1 MPALTDAQYD
11 AKIAAQ
17 AKALADAQALLK
29 TPWAQPD
36 AKVGNTKLT
45 QAQTDAAAAAKATAA
60 EITADFPGFT
70 SKVNPTTGMVETKS
84 PTGATVGTPVG
95 ETPEQKAAREA
106 KAAADKAAAEAQAI
120 ADAKAAKDKLDAE
133 QAAAALAAKEQNLK
147 ADAFALITDT
157 MSTYGFNADEL
168 AQITTFIQD
177 ALVNPKMGT
186 NQTILALR
194 NLPAYKSRFAGNG
207 QRVANGLNALSEA
220 NYIQQEDAMNQYLT
234 SHGVANLGTRSVLAN
249 LIGNG
254 IAATDVNIRA
264 ALAVDQVKNADP
276 QILKQLQ
283 TYYPDISKGD
293 MVSYFLDPANTL
305 PQLQQKVTTGQI
317 GAAFQEQKL
326 DSSLANMADLTAYGV
341 TQSQAIAGAGNIA
354 SVLPTT
360 TKLGDIYN
368 ETGIKYDQT
377 AGQAEFLKSD
387 AAAQLK
393 RKQLAQLETNQFRG
407 DAGTSQQF
415 SSIGKSVQ
423 GAF

>member
-1 MPALTDAQYD
+1 
-11 AKIAAQ
+11 
-17 AKALADAQALLK
+17 
-29 TPWAQPD
+29 
-36 AKVGNTKLT
+36 
-45 QAQTDAAAAAKATAA
+45 
-60 EITADFPGFT
+60 
-70 SKVNPTTGMVETKS
+70 
-84 PTGATVGTPVG
+84 
-95 ETPEQKAAREA
+95 
-106 KAAADKAAAEAQAI
+106 
-120 ADAKAAKDKLDAE
+120 
-133 QAAAALAAKEQNLK
+133 
-147 ADAFALITDT
+147 

-177 ALVNPKMGT
+177 ALVNPKMGP
-186 NQTILALR
+186 NQTVLALR
-194 NLPAYKSRFAGNG
+194 TLPAYKSRFAGNG
-207 QRVANGLNALSEA
+207 QRVTNGLNALSEA

-234 SHGVANLGTRSVLAN
+234 SHGVANLGTRSILAN

-254 IAATDVNIRA
+254 IAATDVNTRA

-283 TYYPDISKGD
+283 QYYPDISKGD

-415 SSIGKSVQ
+415 SSVNKSVQ

>member
-1 MPALTDAQYD
+1 MPSLDAQYD
-11 AKIAAQ
+11 AKVAAQ

-36 AKVGNTKLT
+36 AKVGTTKLT
-45 QAQTDAAAAAKATAA
+45 QAQTDAAAGAKATAA

-70 SKVNPTTGMVETKS
+70 SKVNPSTGMVETKS
-84 PTGATVGTPVG
+84 PTGATVGTVVG
-95 ETPEQKAAREA
+95 ETPEQKATREA
-106 KAAADKAAAEAQAI
+106 AAAEKAA

-133 QAAAALAAKEQNLK
+133 QAAAAAAAKEQNAK

-177 ALVNPKMGT
+177 ALVNPKMGPA
-186 NQTILALR
+186 QTVLALR
-194 NLPAYKSRFAGNG
+194 TLPAYKSRFAGNG
-207 QRVANGLNALSEA
+207 QRVTNGLNALSEA

-234 SHGVANLGTRSVLAN
+234 SHGVANLGTRSTLAN

-254 IAATDVNIRA
+254 IAATDVNTRA

-283 TYYPDISKGD
+283 QYYPDISKGD

-415 SSIGKSVQ
+415 SSIGKSIQ

>member
-1 MPALTDAQYD
+1 MPSLDAQYD
-11 AKIAAQ
+11 AKVAAR

-36 AKVGNTKLT
+36 AKVGTTGLT
-45 QAQTDAAAAAKATAA
+45 QAQIDAAANAKATAA
-60 EITADFPGFT
+60 EITANFPGIT
-70 SKVNPTTGMVETKS
+70 STVNAAGKVVTKTATGV
-84 PTGATVGTPVG
+84 PLGTG
-95 ETPEQKAAREA
+95 ETPAEKAIREA
-106 KAAADKAAAEAQAI
+106 AEKAKAL
-120 ADAKAAKDKLDAE
+120 ADAQAAKDKLDAE
-133 QAAAALAAKEQNLK
+133 QAAAAAAAKEQNAK

-177 ALVNPKMGT
+177 ALVNPKMGPS
-186 NQTILALR
+186 QTVLALR
-194 NLPAYKSRFAGNG
+194 TLPAYKSRFAGNG
-207 QRVANGLNALSEA
+207 QRVTNGLNALSEA

-234 SHGVANLGTRSVLAN
+234 SHGVANLGTRSTLAN

-254 IAATDVNIRA
+254 IAATDVNTRA

-283 TYYPDISKGD
+283 QYYPDISKGD

-407 DAGTSQQF
+407 DSGTSQQF
-415 SSIGKSVQ
+415 SSVNKSVQ